1 MSTRR
6 IGCLMQGLVLRSK
19 VFFFCALCLFSL
31 LFPLFIAEAEEA
43 SLGAYPRFIGDEYN
57 RKHMFY
63 ERNEVLQ
70 WMDIFHSEIAD
81 YSVYGPSTH
90 VLAENPNE
98 LVMQVRAIYHDKNM
112 LARLDKMY
120 MSQLRKGRS
129 VAVMEME
136 IHFHMKEEEYAITK
150 VTVYDDAH
158 EVIAM
163 AKREEVFQKIP
174 FDSFVSAL
182 YDIGEK
188 YIDYGKKNT
197 KRVA

>member
-1 MSTRR
+1 MFIFSS
-6 IGCLMQGLVLRSK
+6 LR
-19 VFFFCALCLFSL
+19 
-31 LFPLFIAEAEEA
+31 FPLFIAEAEEA
-43 SLGAYPRFIGDEYN
+43 SSGACPLSIRDEYN
-57 RKHMFY
+57 RKNMFY

-98 LVMQVRAIYHDKNM
+98 LVMQVRAIYHDKDM

-174 FDSFVSAL
+174 FDSFVSDL

-197 KRVA
+197 ERAV